1 MNLFYCVF
9 LLIHLVSC
17 SEVKNDDGLKKIND
31 INSKENTIRLINP
44 KDSISKP
51 TSFERIATDEKQ
63 LKVKCC
69 RIVIFLTTINI
80 IKIFR

>member
-9 LLIHLVSC
+9 LLLHLVSC

-31 INSKENTIRLINP
+31 INSKENTIRF